1 MSQLQ
6 RQLVKQTTRE
16 RLSFRWNFIALP
28 VAIFLLSIVLTAS
41 YYHRLP
47 TEVAYNF
54 NPNGSPD
61 KWLSRE
67 TTILWTL
74 VPQLLLILLA
84 AAITWGVTRLG
95 IVSKSTEGTRI
106 KRERLLSIMG
116 NMVALPQLILCFAL
130 IDIFSYNSYQTHIM
144 PLWVFALIIMGVGA
158 ITLGILFILALRRA

>member
-6 RQLVKQTTRE
+6 RQLVKQPTRE
-16 RLSFRWNFIALP
+16 RIPFRWNYIILP
-28 VAIFLLSIVLTAS
+28 VVILLLSIVLTAS

-74 VPQLLLILLA
+74 LPQLLLISLA
-84 AAITWGVTRLG
+84 AAITWGITRLG
-95 IVSKSTEGTRI
+95 IITKPTEGTRI
-106 KRERLLSIMG
+106 KPERILSIMG
-116 NMVALPQLILCFAL
+116 NIVALPQLILCFAL

-158 ITLGILFILALRRA
+158 ITLGILFTLALRRA